1 MHQNWTQRQIP
12 ITVFSNTV
20 MAISIVVVKS
30 TPLLGLAL
38 EPVLGHQ
45 EVTNEMH
52 TQIVNARKEG
62 TFYSGSELE

>member
-1 MHQNWTQRQIP
+1 
-12 ITVFSNTV
+12 

-52 TQIVNARKEG
+52 PQIVNARKEG